1 MSTLELTLGRGLIDT
16 DGRRHRAA
24 VLARPDGWLE
34 AHLAE
39 EVDVRPGAVHV
50 PPAVRHRVVATC
62 LERVGGYEHP
72 DADVVAALTR
82 GDTDQIAF
90 ALHTAMLGPAVALVA
105 RCPNP
110 ACGELADVDLDIG
123 DLLAD
128 TTVPEP
134 EWFVAESEA
143 GRVVLRPPTGADLRA
158 LDGLDDDERT
168 AALMTAVV
176 RSAASPDG
184 APLDTTWAALP
195 PSLRT
200 AALLAL
206 ARRPVAPTT
215 DLQVGCPTCRAVME
229 LRVDP
234 LVLLARRLR
243 AGAGRLLLET
253 HCLAYH
259 YGWSEEAVLDLPRE
273 RRWAYLALLR
283 AQVTGAPLEQAVD
296 HG

>member
-16 DGRRHRAA
+16 DGRHHRAA
-24 VLARPDGWLE
+24 VLAPPDGWLE

-39 EVDVRPGAVHV
+39 EVDVGPGPARV
-50 PPAVRHRVVATC
+50 PAAVRHRVVAAC
-62 LERVGGYEHP
+62 LERVGGYEQP
-72 DADVVAALTR
+72 DAEVVAALSR

-90 ALHTAMLGPAVALVA
+90 AVHAAMLGPAVALVV

-110 ACGELADVDLDIG
+110 ACGELADVDLDIA

-143 GRVVLRPPTGADLRA
+143 GHVVLRTPTGADLQA
-158 LDGLDDDERT
+158 LDGLDEPERT
-168 AALMTAVV
+168 ATLMAAVV
-176 RSAASPDG
+176 RSAESRDST
-184 APLDTTWAALP
+184 PLDTTWAALP
-195 PSLRT
+195 APLRT

-215 DLQVGCPTCRAVME
+215 DVQVGCPTCHAVME

-243 AGAGRLLLET
+243 SGAGRLLLET

-259 YGWSEEAVLDLPRE
+259 YGWSEETVLDLPRE

-283 AQVTGAPLEQAVD
+283 AQVTGAPLESAVD

>member
-39 EVDVRPGAVHV
+39 EVDPRPGPVRV
-50 PPAVRHRVVATC
+50 PAGVRHRVVAAC

-72 DADVVAALTR
+72 DEETVASLTR
-82 GDTDQIAF
+82 GDTHQIAF
-90 ALHTAMLGPAVALVA
+90 AVHAAMLGPAVALVV

-110 ACGELADVDLDIG
+110 TCGELADVDLDIEE
-123 DLLAD
+123 LLAD

-134 EWFVAESEA
+134 EWFAAESEG
-143 GRVVLRPPTGADLRA
+143 GRVVLRTPTGADLRTLEG
-158 LDGLDDDERT
+158 LDGRERT
-168 AALMTAVV
+168 AALMAAVV
-176 RSAASPDG
+176 RSAATQDG
-184 APLDTTWAALP
+184 TPVDTRWASLP
-195 PSLRT
+195 ASLRT

-206 ARRPVAPTT
+206 ARQPVSPTT
-215 DLQVGCPTCRAVME
+215 DLQVGCPTCRAVIE
-229 LRVDP
+229 LHVDP

-243 AGAGRLLLET
+243 SGAGRLLLET

-273 RRWAYLALLR
+273 RRWAYLSLLR
-283 AQVTGAPLEQAVD
+283 AQVTGAPLESAVD